1 MTFNRGVLLPL
12 ALARES
18 EGVVVPERAGVPVV
32 GRRWEM
38 MPVLLSNSK
47 YSDEEKEQ
55 LLANLDLEV
64 AHKTRQ
70 FEEWLADVLENFRRH
85 QESLILRMPRIVRDV
100 TLREFVKYNGD
111 IQAAV
116 KGRNR
121 ELLGSEDA
129 TIDLGTRKRKWVESQ
144 ESEEKL
150 VKGVQEVEGSR
161 GIKNARMVA
170 ATPKKKPVSQPAP
183 STAQKSR
190 LPITKT
196 PAKTRTVSRM
206 PSGAA
211 SPSPQKGAS
220 KPLGFPR
227 TPSRFASPTKPSQ
240 TARPAARVPS
250 SSTFNPVL
258 PSETNHPRWPRK
270 NENMLSVNG
279 SPLANPYQLDL
290 KNWFKAVAEGDPD
303 APDGKDGI
311 RAAGLGHGLGAGGG
325 KTLKKQRSIIVRSA
339 SSSSHLGV
347 SGSSSQGGHSR
358 SASQATLVES
368 DSQPNVW
375 KGSTIHERASSS
387 LEDPFGGPSFSAL
400 VSVQTRDGHVLE
412 FNPLKTSPEELD
424 ALEGITDSAKKQAKE
439 DMARLIQGALERWK
453 LS

>member
-1 MTFNRGVLLPL
+1 MSSSSSRTR
-12 ALARES
+12 
-18 EGVVVPERAGVPVV
+18 
-32 GRRWEM
+32 
-38 MPVLLSNSK
+38 K
-47 YSDEEKEQ
+47 YSAEEKEQ

-64 AHKTRQ
+64 SHKTRQ
-70 FEEWLADVLENFRRH
+70 FEEWLTDVLENFRRH
-85 QESLILRMPRIVRDV
+85 QESLILRMPRIVRDM

-121 ELLGSEDA
+121 ELLGNEDA

-144 ESEEKL
+144 ESEEKAA
-150 VKGVQEVEGSR
+150 KGQQEVEGSR

-170 ATPKKKPVSQPAP
+170 ATPKKKPAPPLAP

-196 PAKTRTVSRM
+196 PAKTRIVSRV
-206 PSGAA
+206 PSGAV

-227 TPSRFASPTKPSQ
+227 TPSRFASPAKPSQ
-240 TARPAARVPS
+240 ATRPASRVPS
-250 SSTFNPVL
+250 TSTFNPVL
-258 PSETNHPRWPRK
+258 PSEANHPRWPRK
-270 NENMLSVNG
+270 NEHMLSVNG

-290 KNWFKAVAEGDPD
+290 KNWFKAVAEADPD
-303 APDGKDGI
+303 APDGTGPGKGKG
-311 RAAGLGHGLGAGGG
+311 AGAGGG

-368 DSQPNVW
+368 DSQPTNTW
-375 KGSTIHERASSS
+375 KGSTVIERASSS
-387 LEDPFGGPSFSAL
+387 LEDPFIGPSFSAL